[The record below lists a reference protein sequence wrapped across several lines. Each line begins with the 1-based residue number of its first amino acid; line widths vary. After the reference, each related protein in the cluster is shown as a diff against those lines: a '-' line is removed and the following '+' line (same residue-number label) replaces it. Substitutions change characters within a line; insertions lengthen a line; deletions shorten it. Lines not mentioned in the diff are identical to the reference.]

1 MTFIDACREHYS
13 VESICKEL
21 PIASSTYYA
30 HKQRQRQPERLSN
43 RKKRDAELMILI
55 RQAWEDNMSVYGARK
70 IWKQLQLD
78 GHQVARCTVERLMR
92 NMGIQGARRGK
103 ACKTTIPD
111 EQQNKP
117 KDLVNRQFTAEQ
129 PNQLWV
135 ADITYV
141 STWSGFVYVAFV
153 IDVFSRYIVG
163 WRVSTTM
170 HTDLILDALEQAI
183 WYRGDP
189 LSVRLVVA
197 LNI

>member
-1 MTFIDACREHYS
+1 MAFIDAYRKHYS

-21 PIASSTYYA
+21 PIAPSTYYA
-30 HKQRQRQPERLSN
+30 HKQLQRQPERLSN

-55 RQAWEDNMSVYGARK
+55 RQIWVDNMSVYGARK
-70 IWKQLQLD
+70 IWKQLLLD

-92 NMGIQGARRGK
+92 IMGIQGVRRGK
-103 ACKTTIPD
+103 ACKTTIPG
-111 EQQNKP
+111 EQQDTP
-117 KDLVNRQFTAEQ
+117 LDLVNRQFIAEQ

-141 STWSGFVYVAFV
+141 ATWSGFVYVAFV

-170 HTDLILDALEQAI
+170 HTELILDALEQAI
-183 WYRGDP
+183 WHRGKTEG
-189 LSVRLVVA
+189 LIHHSVSV
-197 LNI
+197 